1 MNSKKRGM
9 LVLYTGSSGVGKGTI
24 MQELLK
30 RDKNIRLSVSNTTR
44 PPREG
49 EIDGVHYSFKTKEEF
64 EHDIETGEMLEHA
77 TFNGNYYGTPKSAI
91 EQKLSEGKDII
102 LDIEIQG
109 AKNVKKMMPEA
120 VLVYLLPPSI
130 DELKRR
136 LIGRNTED
144 EETIAGRLH
153 TAWLELNEAPELYD
167 YFIVNDLVDNAAI
180 KIKDIIEGERCS
192 KNAMQETLK
201 QILEEAENLA

>member
-1 MNSKKRGM
+1 MNRRG
-9 LVLYTGSSGVGKGTI
+9 VLTVVSGPSGVGKGTVI
-24 MQELLK
+24 K
-30 RDKNIRLSVSNTTR
+30 RLFEIEDNLYFSVSATTR
-44 PPREG
+44 KPRPG
-49 EIDGVHYSFKTKEEF
+49 EIDGVHYSFKTREEF
-64 EHDIETGEMLEHA
+64 EHDIETGEMLEYA
-77 TFNGNYYGTPKSAI
+77 VFNGNYYGTPKSAI
-91 EQKLSEGKDII
+91 EKCLSEGKDVV

-109 AKNVKKMMPEA
+109 AKNVKKILPESA
-120 VLVYLLPPSI
+120 LIYLLPPDI
-130 DELKRR
+130 EELKRR

-153 TAWLELNEAPELYD
+153 TARIELNEAPEIYN

-192 KNAMQETLK
+192 KTAMQEVLK

>member
-1 MNSKKRGM
+1 MNKRG
-9 LVLYTGSSGVGKGTI
+9 VLTVISGPSGVGKGTI
-24 MQELLK
+24 IK
-30 RDKNIRLSVSNTTR
+30 RLFEIEENLYFSVSATTR
-44 PPREG
+44 KPRPG
-49 EIDGVHYSFKTKEEF
+49 EIDGVHYSFKTVEEF
-64 EHDIETGEMLEHA
+64 ERDIKNGEMLEYA

-91 EQKLSEGKDII
+91 EQKLSEGKDIV

-109 AKNVKKMMPEA
+109 ARNVKKMMPEA

-130 DELKRR
+130 EELKRR

-144 EETIAGRLH
+144 AETIAGRLH
-153 TAWLELNEAPELYD
+153 TAKIELNEAPELYD

-192 KNAMQETLK
+192 KTAMQEVLK

>member
-1 MNSKKRGM
+1 MSKRG
-9 LVLYTGSSGVGKGTI
+9 VLTVISGPSGVGKGTVI
-24 MQELLK
+24 K
-30 RDKNIRLSVSNTTR
+30 RLFEIEDDLYFSVSATTR
-44 PPREG
+44 KPRPG

-130 DELKRR
+130 DELKNR

-144 EETIAGRLH
+144 AETIAGRLH
-153 TAWLELNEAPELYD
+153 TAKTELNEAPDLYD

-192 KNAMQETLK
+192 KTAMQEVLK

>member
-1 MNSKKRGM
+1 MNKRG
-9 LVLYTGSSGVGKGTI
+9 VLTVISGPSGVGKGTVI
-24 MQELLK
+24 K
-30 RDKNIRLSVSNTTR
+30 RLFEIEDNLYFSVSATTR
-44 PPREG
+44 KPSPG
-49 EIDGVHYSFKTKEEF
+49 EIDGIHYSFKTKEEF
-64 EHDIETGEMLEHA
+64 EQDIETGEMLEHA
-77 TFNGNYYGTPKSAI
+77 IFNGNYYGTPKSAI

-109 AKNVKKMMPEA
+109 AKNVKSIMPEA

-130 DELKRR
+130 DELKQR
-136 LIGRNTED
+136 LVGRNTED
-144 EETIAGRLH
+144 AETIAGRLH
-153 TAWLELNEAPELYD
+153 TARLELNEAPELYD